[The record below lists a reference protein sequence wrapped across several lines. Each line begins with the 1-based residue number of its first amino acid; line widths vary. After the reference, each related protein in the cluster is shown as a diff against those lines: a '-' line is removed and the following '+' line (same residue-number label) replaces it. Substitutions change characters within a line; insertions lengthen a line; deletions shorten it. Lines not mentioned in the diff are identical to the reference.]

1 VTGPHPGRATK
12 PTALEIANNSCRQM
26 LDFIFA
32 PLTLPEFDYE
42 VEA

>member
-1 VTGPHPGRATK
+1 MVSPRQQLSLPS
-12 PTALEIANNSCRQM
+12 EIANNSYRQM
-26 LDFIFA
+26 LDFNFA